1 MILKKK
7 KLFWPATSKFY
18 LTIII
23 SLHRQSSTK
32 VQMVQRWGAP
42 QQWAHFRALLPY
54 TEYATRRCRG
64 VSLRRDERR
73 GIHIQRSSRLRRSLW
88 VSRRIVQILSGCR
101 ILRIDD
107 FNLSLDMGMFDDLT
121 EKVMTVESGS
131 AAILELP
138 PIESHPTPEV
148 TWFSSDG
155 TLLYGIKYAT
165 THHTLLI
172 LNASES
178 DEGSYRFV

>member
-1 MILKKK
+1 
-7 KLFWPATSKFY
+7 
-18 LTIII
+18 
-23 SLHRQSSTK
+23 
-32 VQMVQRWGAP
+32 MVQRRCAP
-42 QQWAHFRALLPY
+42 QQWAYLRALFPY
-54 TEYATRRCRG
+54 TKYTTRGCRS
-64 VSLRRDERR
+64 VSLRCDERR
-73 GIHIQRSSRLRRSLW
+73 GIHIQRSSRLRCSLW
-88 VSRRIVQILSGCR
+88 VSRRIVQILSGCIRR

-121 EKVMTVESGS
+121 EKVVTVESGS

-155 TLLYGIKYAT
+155 TPLYGIKYAT

-178 DEGSYRFV
+178 DEGSYRFCIIYSIIYTATNTV